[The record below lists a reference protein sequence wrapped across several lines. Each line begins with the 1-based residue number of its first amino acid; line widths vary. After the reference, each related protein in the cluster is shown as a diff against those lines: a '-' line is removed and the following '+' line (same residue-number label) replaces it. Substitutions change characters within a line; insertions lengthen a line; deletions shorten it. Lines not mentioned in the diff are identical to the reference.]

1 MTTPGEFMRS
11 EIAEQPAMLA
21 RLATAPVDQEV
32 LAAVARLEPP
42 HLQLVARG
50 TSGHAG
56 LHAKYLAEAVLG
68 LPVVIVA
75 PSVITR
81 LGGSPWSPRDLV
93 IAVSQSGASPDLI
106 ACVRSAR
113 AAQATTVSYVNAE
126 GSELADEADIAIGL
140 GAGPEL
146 AVAATKS
153 YTASLLA
160 LTRLVAALAP
170 EDPGWEWDGIGPA
183 VQTLLDDRAWLDD
196 AIPALESATSAVVIG
211 RSYSYATAREAALK
225 IMETCALPCLAYSSA
240 EFWHGP
246 LAAVGPGTVVFF
258 TGEVDAG
265 LVAAC
270 RSAGGRVVIA
280 PRSGLRAELSPIAD
294 IVPFQMLARSASLA
308 RGLDPDRP
316 AVLAKATLTL

>member
-1 MTTPGEFMRS
+1 MTTPGEFMLR

-21 RLATAPVDQEV
+21 RLATVPVAADV
-32 LAAVARLEPP
+32 LAAIGGLNPP

-68 LPVVIVA
+68 LPVVVVA
-75 PSVITR
+75 PSVVTR
-81 LGGSPWSPRDLV
+81 LGGSPWSPRDVV

-113 AAQATTVSYVNAE
+113 AAHALTIAYVNAE
-126 GSELADEADIAIGL
+126 NSELAASADIAVGL
-140 GAGPEL
+140 DAGPEL

-170 EDPGWEWDGIGPA
+170 EDPGWEWHQIEPA
-183 VQTLLDDRAWLDD
+183 AEALLADSGWLDE
-196 AIPALESATSAVVIG
+196 AVSALGSATSAVVLG

-240 EFWHGP
+240 EFRHGP
-246 LAAVGPGTVVFF
+246 LAAVGPGTVVLV
-258 TGEVDAG
+258 TGEVDPD
-265 LVAAC
+265 LVAVC
-270 RSAGGRVVIA
+270 RSAGGRVVVA
-280 PRSGLRAELSPIAD
+280 PRSELRPELSPIVD
-294 IVPFQMLARSASLA
+294 IVPFQMLARSVSLA
-308 RGLDPDRP
+308 KGLDPDRP
-316 AVLAKATLTL
+316 TVLQKETRTL